1 MYKPLDEKG
10 GTYCTD
16 RQTHTHTQTDYCNP
30 QTCAASVN
38 EEAAASCA
46 STLAMS
52 VQ

>member
-1 MYKPLDEKG
+1 MKKVAL
-10 GTYCTD
+10 TAQTD
-16 RQTHTHTQTDYCNP
+16 RHTHTQTDYYNP
-30 QTCAASVN
+30 HTCAASVN

>member
-1 MYKPLDEKG
+1 MAL
-10 GTYCTD
+10 TAQTD
-16 RQTHTHTQTDYCNP
+16 RHTHTQT
-30 QTCAASVN
+30 TVTLTRAASVN